1 MLWLLSMVAGIGLLL
16 LDFSNNQLSNFFVYQ
31 GIQGSKTEFHVF
43 HGLILPHFV
52 IPTII
57 TMIPTDFAEK
67 HVCCMLL
74 GNKLDNNDLSE
85 RILCK
90 TSY

>member
-1 MLWLLSMVAGIGLLL
+1 MVAGIGLLL
-16 LDFSNNQLSNFFVYQ
+16 LDFSKNQLSNFFVYQ
-31 GIQGSKTEFHVF
+31 GILGSKTEFHVF
-43 HGLILPHFV
+43 HGLILPNFV

-74 GNKLDNNDLSE
+74 GN
-85 RILCK
+85 
-90 TSY
+90 